1 MSNDCI
7 DVKEDRTMDK
17 QLTQIP
23 YYLHEGEL
31 VRMERNIN
39 RIAIVCIVE
48 TIALLLL
55 GVVGWKQGR

>member
-1 MSNDCI
+1 
-7 DVKEDRTMDK
+7 MDK

-55 GVVGWKQGR
+55 GAIAWIKIG

>member
-7 DVKEDRTMDK
+7 DAKEDRPMDK

-39 RIAIVCIVE
+39 RIAAVCVVE

-55 GVVGWKQGR
+55 GVIAWIKMG